1 MKRRLLDTPRAHR
14 GFSLIEVLVA
24 LLVLSIGLLGLAML
38 QVTGMKFNSD
48 AYFRTQAT
56 YLAYDIIERVRA
68 NGDAVGTDRYVAS
81 APPTGTI
88 PNCDTTACD
97 STQLATYD
105 LDRWYRKLHTVL
117 PRNPTSDSSIAR
129 DVNKYTVT
137 IRWMER
143 ELPMQQVWVIQ
154 L

>member
-1 MKRRLLDTPRAHR
+1 MKNRLFYTSRINR

-38 QVTGMKFNSD
+38 QATGMKFNSD
-48 AYFRTQAT
+48 AYLRTQAT
-56 YLAYDIIERVRA
+56 YLAYDII
-68 NGDAVGTDRYVAS
+68 DRIRTNKDVAISDPYVAS

-88 PNCDTTACD
+88 PNCDTSLCDTA
-97 STQLATYD
+97 QLVSYD
-105 LDRWYRKLHTVL
+105 LDRWYGKLHKVL
-117 PRNPTSDSSIAR
+117 PRDPNADSSIAK
-129 DVNKYTVT
+129 NANEYTIT

-143 ELPMQQVWVIQ
+143 ELPMEQVWVVE